1 MPPAIPARTT
11 RSTTVTTPTKNARAE
26 ARRKE
31 REEQRRAEA
40 RRQRLIYGG
49 VGIAVVIVA
58 VVIAVLSVG
67 ETDDRLGISDVARDV
82 EVEGDALAPV
92 PEGAADPAVG
102 EPAPLLTG
110 ADFDGTPVTVG
121 DRAQVVSFVASWCP
135 ACDAELPEV
144 VDWLEAG
151 GPPEDVDFLMVVTNH
166 DDSRQNWPPQDWF
179 ADAGYTGEVMVDDVA
194 STAFRTYGFTA
205 TPSWAVIG
213 EDGQVLFRGS
223 GMLDPSRFDELG
235 QLAATG

>member
-1 MPPAIPARTT
+1 
-11 RSTTVTTPTKNARAE
+11 VTTPTKSARAE

-31 REEQRRAEA
+31 REEQRRAES

-49 VGIAVVIVA
+49 VGAAVVVVA

-67 ETDDRLGISDVARDV
+67 ETDDRLGISDVAGDV
-82 EVEGDALAPV
+82 DVQGEALPPV
-92 PEGAADPAVG
+92 PEGGEDPAIG
-102 EPAPLLTG
+102 DAAPVLTG

-121 DRAQVVSFVASWCP
+121 DGAQVVSFVASWCP
-135 ACDAELPEV
+135 ACDAELPQV

-151 GPPEDVDFLMVVTNH
+151 GPPEGVDFLMVATNH

-179 ADAGYTGEVMVDDVA
+179 ADAGYTGDVLVDDVA
-194 STAFRTYGFTA
+194 STAFQAYGFRA

-213 EDGQVLFRGS
+213 VDGEVLFRAS
-223 GMLDPSRFDELG
+223 GMLDPSQFDVLA

>member
-1 MPPAIPARTT
+1 M
-11 RSTTVTTPTKNARAE
+11 TTPTKNARAE

-31 REEQRRAEA
+31 REEQRSAEV

-49 VGIAVVIVA
+49 VGVVVVIVA

-67 ETDDRLGISDVARDV
+67 ETDDRLGISDVAGDV
-82 EVEGDALAPV
+82 EVEGDALPPV

-102 EPAPLLTG
+102 QPAPVLTG
-110 ADFDGTPVTVG
+110 ADFDGTPITVG
-121 DRAQVVSFVASWCP
+121 DGAQVVSFVASWCP
-135 ACDAELPEV
+135 ACDAELPQV
-144 VDWLEAG
+144 VDWLGEG
-151 GPPEDVDFLMVVTNH
+151 GTPEGVDFLMVATNH

-179 ADAGYTGEVMVDDVA
+179 ADAGYTGDVLVDDTA
-194 STAFRTYGFTA
+194 STAFQTYGFRA

-223 GMLDPSRFDELG
+223 GMLDPSQFDELA